1 MEIIIKKEKKLFVV
15 WRVVLV
21 FLCAFDRWTA
31 PTQNM
36 VKKYKNYD
44 NTAAFCVY
52 SFILFYPRAAAVD
65 RSGILVSWVK
75 TQREEL

>member
-21 FLCAFDRWTA
+21 SCVRLTVG
-31 PTQNM
+31 PTTQNT

-65 RSGILVSWVK
+65 RSGILVLWVK

>member
-44 NTAAFCVY
+44 NTAAFYVY

-65 RSGILVSWVK
+65 RLGILDSWVK